1 MTSPLQSFDLYIEP
15 SPRQV
20 RVRVG
25 EAFVA
30 TTRSALLVHERER
43 LPVYYFPLESVESS
57 WLEPST
63 HKSECARKG
72 VASYWHL
79 VVGDRRVENA
89 VWRYSEPTTDA
100 GRALEHYYAFEWKA
114 VDAWYEEE
122 EQLFLHPHARD
133 PYKRVDAINS
143 SRHVRVLIGDQVVAD
158 SRNTVAVFETGLPTR
173 YYFPL
178 QDVAAKWL
186 RPSTTLTSCPYKG
199 QAHYWSVQAGD
210 TLHKDVVWYYP
221 TPIPEIPKIAG
232 LLAFYQERVT
242 RFEVDGVAVSDEPW
256 HRSVLDFFNHGT
268 FYSLR

>member
-1 MTSPLQSFDLYIEP
+1 MTSPLQAYDLYIEP

-20 RVRVG
+20 RVKLG
-25 EAFVA
+25 DEFVA
-30 TTRSALLVHERER
+30 TTRAALLVHERDR
-43 LPVYYFPLESVESS
+43 LPVYYFPVDSVDPKWLES
-57 WLEPST
+57 ST
-63 HKSECARKG
+63 HKTECSRKG
-72 VASYWHL
+72 VASHWHL

-89 VWRYSEPTTDA
+89 VWRYTAPTTEA
-100 GRALEHYYAFEWKA
+100 GRALQNYFGFEWKA

-133 PYKRVDAINS
+133 PYKRVDAIGS
-143 SRHVRVLIGDQVVAD
+143 SRHVRVFIGDEVVAE

-178 QDVAAKWL
+178 QDVNAKL
-186 RPSTTLTSCPYKG
+186 LKPSTTLTSCPYKG
-199 QAHYWSVQAGD
+199 QARYCSVQVGD
-210 TLHKDVVWYYP
+210 ELHKDVVWFYP

-242 RFEVDGVAVSDEPW
+242 RFEVDGVPVSGETW